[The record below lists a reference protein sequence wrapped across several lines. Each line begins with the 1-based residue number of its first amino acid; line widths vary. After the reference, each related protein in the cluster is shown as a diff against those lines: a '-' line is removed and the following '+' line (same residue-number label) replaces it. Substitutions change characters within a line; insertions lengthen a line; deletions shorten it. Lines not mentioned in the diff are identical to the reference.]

1 MIKDLDFLLKKEKL
15 FKAYMEDLNKLIDCA
30 AEVLGNPIAV
40 DDAIKSGAAALFG
53 EKYGDE
59 VRVVSVGDYSL
70 ELCGG
75 THVANSGQI
84 GAFKILSESGV
95 AAGVRR
101 IEAVTGIAIYNK
113 LNEYETL
120 INTASEALKTNASG
134 LINKISSLTEE
145 LKQSKKELEDFK
157 KSSMTS
163 AIGNLISEAQE
174 INGVK
179 LLTKEFNNYSISD
192 LRSLSDEIKQE
203 NKSMI
208 LVFASVN
215 DGKVTFMVSV
225 SDDLLE
231 KGYHAGN
238 MIKKIAAAAGGGGG
252 GKADMAQA
260 GAKDPS
266 KISVSFEVAA
276 SLI

>member
-1 MIKDLDFLLKKEKL
+1 M
-15 FKAYMEDLNKLIDCA
+15 
-30 AEVLGNPIAV
+30 
-40 DDAIKSGAAALFG
+40 
-53 EKYGDE
+53 
-59 VRVVSVGDYSL
+59 SVGDYSL